1 LFLSNEGKGARIV
14 CFQDDKLIVKEKSR
28 PTDNI
33 TAKATFYPNGWNP

>member
-1 LFLSNEGKGARIV
+1 MGLPMGPMGSGFK
-14 CFQDDKLIVKEKSR
+14 DDKLIVKEKSR